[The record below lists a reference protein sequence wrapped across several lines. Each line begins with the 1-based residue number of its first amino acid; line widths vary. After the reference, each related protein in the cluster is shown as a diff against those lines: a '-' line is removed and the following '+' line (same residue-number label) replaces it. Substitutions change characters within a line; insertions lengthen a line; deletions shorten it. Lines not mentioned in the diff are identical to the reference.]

1 MIMLIIGDV
10 LILLAGYLVG
20 LVTREVAEYF
30 YG

>member
-10 LILLAGYLVG
+10 LILLTGYLVG